1 MVFIHFLTQNFLQSW
16 LLEPFTA
23 VSGQVHGRHLGN
35 VSLSDNLEMTN
46 SLMCWSLHCER
57 THADIGRTETQACVT
72 LPLHLFSPKRYF
84 PRFPHS
90 KTNGKFVGHKNTSD
104 PLQDRLN
111 ITWPNINLSNCA
123 TTHWSW
129 NFNQRWSRGM
139 TSCPSTIERIN
150 RLGKSANSS
159 HCPYCTNVFARLNV
173 TSVFKVVRGSGDPEV
188 TVLIQFHWL
197 LGLHV
202 MKGWLIAGFTRQRS
216 FAEGWE
222 KNLMTSPNSTNLALN
237 GKENNKFEEK

>member
-1 MVFIHFLTQNFLQSW
+1 MLIFALW
-16 LLEPFTA
+16 EDPR
-23 VSGQVHGRHLGN
+23 RHREDWNTG
-35 VSLSDNLEMTN
+35 VR
-46 SLMCWSLHCER
+46 HPPIAPIF
-57 THADIGRTETQACVT
+57 HKG
-72 LPLHLFSPKRYF
+72 YF
-84 PRFPHS
+84 PQFAHS

-111 ITWPNINLSNCA
+111 ITWPSINLSNCA

-139 TSCPSTIERIN
+139 TSYSSAIERIN

-159 HCPYCTNVFARLNV
+159 PCPYCTNVFARLNV

-197 LGLHV
+197 LGLPV
-202 MKGWLIAGFTRQRS
+202 MKGWLIAGFKRQRL

-222 KNLMTSPNSTNLALN
+222 KTWWRLLIQQT
-237 GKENNKFEEK
+237 